1 MIVPHDDDFNTALQ
15 IEAILT
21 EASAYGLREEVT
33 MTAKM
38 YISQDSDLD
47 EAVAYEMGFQE
58 WVK

>member
-1 MIVPHDDDFNTALQ
+1 MGVLQ

-21 EASAYGLREEVT
+21 EANAYGLREEVT